1 MSAPRVDAL
10 RIHDHVVRLGDK
22 HPPIDLSSADY
33 TTRDAD
39 EVRRRFAG
47 PLAFMAR
54 VEMEV
59 ERNVLELA
67 MMLPGVSETD
77 RLFYQDVWAP
87 QEQHHG
93 VLLDTLVQRLDLP
106 AVTTVLEPSRRIR
119 LLGALA
125 HVPAVQEVIR
135 LLYYLTGAATE
146 KSAIIAY
153 QAMGAELGR
162 MGETALEQTVIG
174 PIKVQEPGHFAFYR
188 MSAQEMVQTGVLAP
202 WQLATARLLRSK
214 AFSLVGVATA
224 DQQTEFGGVMVALGL
239 DEQLERTV
247 RDITLVE
254 QQLLWAE
261 HKGMTVPGYALRAFR
276 EAIESFRE
284 RPSAPVLAA

>member
-1 MSAPRVDAL
+1 
-10 RIHDHVVRLGDK
+10 
-22 HPPIDLSSADY
+22 
-33 TTRDAD
+33 
-39 EVRRRFAG
+39 
-47 PLAFMAR
+47 
-54 VEMEV
+54 
-59 ERNVLELA
+59 
-67 MMLPGVSETD
+67 
-77 RLFYQDVWAP
+77 
-87 QEQHHG
+87 
-93 VLLDTLVQRLDLP
+93 
-106 AVTTVLEPSRRIR
+106 
-119 LLGALA
+119 
-125 HVPAVQEVIR
+125 
-135 LLYYLTGAATE
+135 
-146 KSAIIAY
+146 
-153 QAMGAELGR
+153 
-162 MGETALEQTVIG
+162 
-174 PIKVQEPGHFAFYR
+174 
-188 MSAQEMVQTGVLAP
+188 MVQTGVLAP